1 MTGYKNKKFATFNAG
16 GTPCIGCAIT
26 PTLESQNDTYTASG
40 EVGGVAAAH
49 VGRGTMTAST
59 TEI

>member
-49 VGRGTMTAST
+49 TMTAST